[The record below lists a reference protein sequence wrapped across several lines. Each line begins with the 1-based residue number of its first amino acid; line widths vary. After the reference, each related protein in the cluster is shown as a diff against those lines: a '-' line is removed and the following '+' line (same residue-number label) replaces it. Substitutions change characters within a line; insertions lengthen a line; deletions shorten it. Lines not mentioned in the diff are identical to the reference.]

1 MVVHNVHIKK
11 NFFWNNAGA
20 ATITHTRA
28 KTVTNQDTSCGS
40 AKEILKTPAHCEHT
54 TNSKLP
60 ALRRTS
66 ARIASTCRRVVLLL
80 FLVALL
86 VLQLYLTRASPF
98 SSWVFSSFAFRF
110 ASSINNFLPPL
121 PFPLRC
127 HFGSALRVLLHLLH
141 CTSLHNHFASPPQRV
156 SSSTIRRRP
165 SGAYHLAT
173 AQR

>member
-1 MVVHNVHIKK
+1 MPE
-11 NFFWNNAGA
+11 NAKM
-20 ATITHTRA
+20 H
-28 KTVTNQDTSCGS
+28 TNQPT
-40 AKEILKTPAHCEHT
+40 ATNHRPLWVREKMLRTPAHCEHIT
-54 TNSKLP
+54 KVTKLP
-60 ALRRTS
+60 ALKRTS

-98 SSWVFSSFAFRF
+98 SRWVFSSFAFRF

-127 HFGSALRVLLHLLH
+127 HFGLRLAGPL
-141 CTSLHNHFASPPQRV
+141 APSPRHVSSQPFRIPSSEG